1 MPTFADLLTSY
12 MARIGVGDAEFAR
25 RLGVSRLTLIRW
37 KEGVTLRPRYREDV
51 LRCAELLRLGPDE
64 RDGLLLSAG
73 FSPVDAPQPEDAQ
86 AAPSSADVDEANE
99 TDEPQP
105 IAQEAEPDSGVHR
118 SRTRKKPLV
127 LAVALVV
134 LLAAVGAG
142 GGAVTFMSGP
152 GHPTAVDGESL
163 ILMAEFA
170 NYTAGQQGF
179 NVRGRLKQEIDQEV
193 RKSGL
198 STIRTAEWPMTI
210 ASESAASDAGQRA
223 KAAIVIW
230 GEYDSGRVM
239 ATFTIPE
246 GRSDTHQQLVVDIDS
261 SPSDLPTTINIDLPD
276 EVRSLALLTLG
287 QLYLDR
293 SDFDH
298 AKTVL
303 VQALGRPPIDPDTL
317 ASLRYRLGLA
327 YLGGELA
334 DLDEAIWLFT
344 QVLAVK
350 PRSADTYSSRGLAY
364 SERGRKGDSALAVRD
379 LSQAVAISPDS
390 ESSFVNR
397 AAIYLERGWPRDSD
411 LALDDLETALSINP
425 RSTNALVNRAAA
437 YLYQGGEGDLER
449 AFDDLE
455 QAIDIQPGLAA
466 AYINLGNAYLDKG
479 GESALKSAAKELT
492 RAIELES
499 DSPVAHF
506 NRGLVNSALQDWDLS
521 TSDFV
526 RAQVLRPND
535 IKTNTTLCWHLG
547 IQRESQRAMPY
558 CDLAVSMDPGG
569 LSLDSR
575 GLVYAVMGRH
585 GEAIND
591 FEDFLLWV
599 DLSVKESCRARYRDS
614 RLAWIE
620 ELRAGKNPFDQETLV
635 ELRVKPISSRDDPC

>member
-86 AAPSSADVDEANE
+86 AAPSSADVDEANK
-99 TDEPQP
+99 TDEHQP
-105 IAQEAEPDSGVHR
+105 LAQEAEPDSGVHG

-142 GGAVTFMSGP
+142 GGAVIFMSGP

-411 LALDDLETALSINP
+411 LALGDLETALSINP

-437 YLYQGGEGDLER
+437 YLDRGGEGDLER

-492 RAIELES
+492 LAIELAP

-521 TSDFV
+521 TSDFL
-526 RAQVLRPND
+526 RAQALRPND
-535 IKTNTTLCWHLG
+535 IKTNITLCWHLG
-547 IQRESQRAMPY
+547 IRQEPHRAMPY
-558 CDLAVSMDPGG
+558 CDLAVSMDPSG
-569 LSLDSR
+569 LPLDSR

-585 GEAIND
+585 GEAIHD
-591 FEDFLLWV
+591 FQDFLLWV
-599 DLSVKESCRARYRDS
+599 DLSVKESCRAQYRDS
-614 RLAWIE
+614 RLAWME

>member
-12 MARIGVGDAEFAR
+12 MARTGVGDAEFAR

-51 LRCAELLRLGPDE
+51 LRCADLLRLGPDE

-86 AAPSSADVDEANE
+86 TALSSPDADEANE
-99 TDEPQP
+99 TDKPHP
-105 IAQEAEPDSGVHR
+105 LVQEAGPDSGAQG

-134 LLAAVGAG
+134 SLVALSAG
-142 GGAVTFMSGP
+142 GGAVMLMGGP
-152 GHPTAVDGESL
+152 GHPTADEGESL
-163 ILMAEFA
+163 VLVAPFA

-179 NVRGRLKQEIDQEV
+179 NVRGRLMKEIDLEI

-198 STIRTAEWPMTI
+198 HSIRTAEWPVTI
-210 ASESAASDAGQRA
+210 VSGPSASDAGQRA
-223 KAAIVIW
+223 NAAMVIW

-246 GRSDTHQQLVVDIDS
+246 DKTDTHQQLVVDIDS

-287 QLYLDR
+287 QLYLDQN
-293 SDFDH
+293 DFDH

-303 VQALGRPPIDPDTL
+303 VQALARPPIDPDTL
-317 ASLRYRLGLA
+317 ASLRYRLGRA

-364 SERGRKGDSALAVRD
+364 SERGRKGDSELAVRD
-379 LSQAVAISPDS
+379 LSQTVAISPHS

-411 LALDDLETALSINP
+411 LALGDLETALSINP
-425 RSTNALVNRAAA
+425 RSANALVNRAAA
-437 YLYQGGEGDLER
+437 YLDQGEVGDLER

-455 QAIDIQPGLAA
+455 QAIDIQPGLA

-492 RAIELES
+492 RAIELEP

-506 NRGLVNSALQDWDLS
+506 NRGLVNSALQNWDRS

-526 RAQVLRPND
+526 RAQALRPYD
-535 IKTNTTLCWHLG
+535 TKTNTTLCWHLG
-547 IQRESQRAMPY
+547 IQQQPERAMPY
-558 CDLAVSMDPGG
+558 CDLAVSMDPSG
-569 LSLDSR
+569 LPLDSR
-575 GLVYAVMGRH
+575 GLAYAVMGRH
-585 GEAIND
+585 GEAIDD
-591 FEDFLLWV
+591 FQGFLLWV
-599 DLSVKESCRARYRDS
+599 DRSVKESCRGHYRDS

-620 ELRAGKNPFDQETLV
+620 ELRAGKNPFDRETLV
-635 ELRVKPISSRDDPC
+635 ELRARPISSRDDPC

>member
-73 FSPVDAPQPEDAQ
+73 FSPVDAPQAEDAQ
-86 AAPSSADVDEANE
+86 VDPSSANADDANE
-99 TDEPQP
+99 TVEPQP
-105 IAQEAEPDSGVHR
+105 IVQEAESDSGVQG
-118 SRTRKKPLV
+118 SRTRKKPLA

-134 LLAAVGAG
+134 SLVALGAG
-142 GGAVTFMSGP
+142 GGAVMFMRGP
-152 GHPTAVDGESL
+152 SHATAADGESL
-163 ILMAEFA
+163 ILMAAFV

-198 STIRTAEWPMTI
+198 STIRTADWPMTI

-223 KAAIVIW
+223 NAAMVIW

-239 ATFTIPE
+239 ANFTIPE
-246 GRSDTHQQLVVDIDS
+246 GKSDTHQQLVVDIDS

-276 EVRSLALLTLG
+276 EVHSLALLTLG

-303 VQALGRPPIDPDTL
+303 VQALARPPIDPDTL

-390 ESSFVNR
+390 ESSFFNR

-411 LALDDLETALSINP
+411 LALGDLETALSINP

-437 YLYQGGEGDLER
+437 YLDRGGEGDLEM

-455 QAIDIQPGLAA
+455 QAIDVQPGLAA

-479 GESALKSAAKELT
+479 GKSALKSAAKELT
-492 RAIELES
+492 RAIELEP
-499 DSPVAHF
+499 DSQVAHF
-506 NRGLVNSALQDWDLS
+506 NHGLVNSALQD
-521 TSDFV
+521 
-526 RAQVLRPND
+526 
-535 IKTNTTLCWHLG
+535 
-547 IQRESQRAMPY
+547 
-558 CDLAVSMDPGG
+558 
-569 LSLDSR
+569 
-575 GLVYAVMGRH
+575 
-585 GEAIND
+585 
-591 FEDFLLWV
+591 
-599 DLSVKESCRARYRDS
+599 
-614 RLAWIE
+614 
-620 ELRAGKNPFDQETLV
+620 
-635 ELRVKPISSRDDPC
+635 

>member
-1 MPTFADLLTSY
+1 MPNFADLLTSY

-51 LRCAELLRLGPDE
+51 LRCADLLRLGPDE
-64 RDGLLLSAG
+64 RNGLLLSAG

-86 AAPSSADVDEANE
+86 AAPSSADVYEANE

-105 IAQEAEPDSGVHR
+105 IAQEAKPDSGVHR

-142 GGAVTFMSGP
+142 GGAVVFMSGP

-303 VQALGRPPIDPDTL
+303 VQALARPPIDPDTL

-437 YLYQGGEGDLER
+437 YLDQGGEGDLER

-492 RAIELES
+492 RAIELEP

-521 TSDFV
+521 TSDFL
-526 RAQVLRPND
+526 RAQALRPND
-535 IKTNTTLCWHLG
+535 IKTNITLCWHLG
-547 IQRESQRAMPY
+547 IRQEPHRAMPY
-558 CDLAVSMDPGG
+558 CDLAVSMDPSG
-569 LSLDSR
+569 LPLDSR

-591 FEDFLLWV
+591 FQDFLLWV
-599 DLSVKESCRARYRDS
+599 DLSVKESCRAQYRDS

-620 ELRAGKNPFDQETLV
+620 ELSAGKNPFDRETLV
-635 ELRVKPISSRDDPC
+635 ELRVTPISSRDDPC

>member
-1 MPTFADLLTSY
+1 MPNFADLLISY
-12 MARIGVGDAEFAR
+12 MARIGVADAEFAR

-37 KEGVTLRPRYREDV
+37 KEGVTLRPRYRENV
-51 LRCAELLRLGPDE
+51 LRRADLLRLGPDE
-64 RDGLLLSAG
+64 RNGLLLAAG
-73 FSPVDAPQPEDAQ
+73 FAPVTAPPPED
-86 AAPSSADVDEANE
+86 PPADPPTPATNDP
-99 TDEPQP
+99 DEPHDPQTS
-105 IAQEAEPDSGVHR
+105 AQEAESDGGVEE
-118 SRTRKKPLV
+118 SRPRKTPRVIAFAL
-127 LAVALVV
+127 VALVV
-134 LLAAVGAG
+134 ALGAG
-142 GGAVTFMSGP
+142 GGVVMLMSAP
-152 GHPTAVDGESL
+152 GHPAAAEGESL
-163 ILMAEFA
+163 ILLAAFA

-179 NVRGRLKQEIDQEV
+179 NVRGRLKQEIDQEI
-193 RKSGL
+193 RASGL
-198 STIRTAEWPMTI
+198 SSIRTAEWPLTI
-210 ASESAASDAGQRA
+210 VNEPSASDAVHRA
-223 KAAIVIW
+223 KAAMVIW

-239 ATFTIPE
+239 ANFTIPE
-246 GRSDTHQQLVVDIDS
+246 DKSDTHQQLVVDIDS
-261 SPSDLPTTINIDLPD
+261 SPFDLPTTINIDLPD

-303 VQALGRPPIDPDTL
+303 AQALARPPIDPDTL

-425 RSTNALVNRAAA
+425 RSTNALVNRAAS
-437 YLYQGGEGDLER
+437 YLDRGGEGDLER

-492 RAIELES
+492 RAIELEP
-499 DSPVAHF
+499 DSQVAHF

-521 TSDFV
+521 TSDFL
-526 RAQVLRPND
+526 RAQALRPND
-535 IKTNTTLCWHLG
+535 IKTNITLCWHLG
-547 IQRESQRAMPY
+547 IRQEPHRAMPFVIWRSPWT
-558 CDLAVSMDPGG
+558 LEIWPESGVGRVSEYTW
-569 LSLDSR
+569 SHQ
-575 GLVYAVMGRH
+575 A
-585 GEAIND
+585 
-591 FEDFLLWV
+591 
-599 DLSVKESCRARYRDS
+599 
-614 RLAWIE
+614 
-620 ELRAGKNPFDQETLV
+620 
-635 ELRVKPISSRDDPC
+635 

>member
-86 AAPSSADVDEANE
+86 VDPSSADADDANE

-105 IAQEAEPDSGVHR
+105 LVQEAEPDSGVQG
-118 SRTRKKPLV
+118 SRTRKKPLA

-134 LLAAVGAG
+134 SLVALGAG
-142 GGAVTFMSGP
+142 GGAVMFMRGP
-152 GHPTAVDGESL
+152 SHATAADGESL
-163 ILMAEFA
+163 ILMAEFV

-179 NVRGRLKQEIDQEV
+179 NIRGRLKQEIDQEV
-193 RKSGL
+193 R
-198 STIRTAEWPMTI
+198 
-210 ASESAASDAGQRA
+210 
-223 KAAIVIW
+223 
-230 GEYDSGRVM
+230 
-239 ATFTIPE
+239 
-246 GRSDTHQQLVVDIDS
+246 
-261 SPSDLPTTINIDLPD
+261 
-276 EVRSLALLTLG
+276 SLALLTLG
-287 QLYLDR
+287 RLYLDR

-303 VQALGRPPIDPDTL
+303 VQALARPPIDPDTL

-350 PRSADTYSSRGLAY
+350 PRSADTNSSRGLAY
-364 SERGRKGDSALAVRD
+364 SERGRKGDSALAIRD

-411 LALDDLETALSINP
+411 LALGDLETALSINP

-437 YLYQGGEGDLER
+437 YLDRGGEGDLEM

-455 QAIDIQPGLAA
+455 QAIDLQPGLAA

-479 GESALKSAAKELT
+479 GKSALKSAAKELT
-492 RAIELES
+492 RAIELEP
-499 DSPVAHF
+499 DSQVAHF
-506 NRGLVNSALQDWDLS
+506 NHGLVNSALQD
-521 TSDFV
+521 
-526 RAQVLRPND
+526 
-535 IKTNTTLCWHLG
+535 
-547 IQRESQRAMPY
+547 
-558 CDLAVSMDPGG
+558 
-569 LSLDSR
+569 
-575 GLVYAVMGRH
+575 
-585 GEAIND
+585 
-591 FEDFLLWV
+591 
-599 DLSVKESCRARYRDS
+599 
-614 RLAWIE
+614 
-620 ELRAGKNPFDQETLV
+620 
-635 ELRVKPISSRDDPC
+635 

>member
-12 MARIGVGDAEFAR
+12 MARTGVGDAEFAR

-51 LRCAELLRLGPDE
+51 LRCADLLRLGPDE
-64 RDGLLLSAG
+64 RDGLLAAAG
-73 FSPVDAPQPEDAQ
+73 FAPETAPPSDDAPADPSQPATNEADAPQAFP
-86 AAPSSADVDEANE
+86 P
-99 TDEPQP
+99 
-105 IAQEAEPDSGVHR
+105 EAEPDGDVEE
-118 SRTRKKPLV
+118 SRPRKTSRVIAFAL
-127 LAVALVV
+127 VALVV
-134 LLAAVGAG
+134 ALGAG
-142 GGAVTFMSGP
+142 GGAVMLMGGP
-152 GHPTAVDGESL
+152 GHPTADEGESL
-163 ILMAEFA
+163 VLVAPFA

-179 NVRGRLKQEIDQEV
+179 NVRGRLMKEIDLEI

-198 STIRTAEWPMTI
+198 HSIRTAEWPVTI
-210 ASESAASDAGQRA
+210 VSGPSASDAVHRS
-223 KAAIVIW
+223 KAAMVIW

-246 GRSDTHQQLVVDIDS
+246 GKTDTHQQLVVDIDS

-293 SDFDH
+293 SDFDP

-303 VQALGRPPIDPDTL
+303 VQALARPPIDPDTL

-344 QVLAVK
+344 QVLAVR

-364 SERGRKGDSALAVRD
+364 SERGRKGDSEFAVRD

-390 ESSFVNR
+390 ESWFVNR

-411 LALDDLETALSINP
+411 LALGDLETALSINP
-425 RSTNALVNRAAA
+425 SSANALVNRAAA
-437 YLYQGGEGDLER
+437 HLDQGEVGDLER

-479 GESALKSAAKELT
+479 RESALKSAAKELT
-492 RAIELES
+492 RAIELEP
-499 DSPVAHF
+499 DSSVAHF

-521 TSDFV
+521 TSDFL
-526 RAQVLRPND
+526 RAQTLRPND

-547 IQRESQRAMPY
+547 IRQEPHRAMPY
-558 CDLAVSMDPGG
+558 CDLAVSMDP
-569 LSLDSR
+569 SSQ
-575 GLVYAVMGRH
+575 
-585 GEAIND
+585 
-591 FEDFLLWV
+591 
-599 DLSVKESCRARYRDS
+599 SC
-614 RLAWIE
+614 L
-620 ELRAGKNPFDQETLV
+620 
-635 ELRVKPISSRDDPC
+635 

>member
-86 AAPSSADVDEANE
+86 AAPSSADVDEANK
-99 TDEPQP
+99 TDEHQP
-105 IAQEAEPDSGVHR
+105 LAQEAEPDSGVHG

-142 GGAVTFMSGP
+142 GGAVIFMSGP

-239 ATFTIPE
+239 ANFTIPE
-246 GRSDTHQQLVVDIDS
+246 GKSDTHQQLVVDIDS

-303 VQALGRPPIDPDTL
+303 VQALARPPIDPDTL

-425 RSTNALVNRAAA
+425 RSANALVNRAAA
-437 YLYQGGEGDLER
+437 YLDRGGEGDLER

-492 RAIELES
+492 RAIELEP
-499 DSPVAHF
+499 DSQVAHF
-506 NRGLVNSALQDWDLS
+506 NRGLVNSTLQDWDLS
-521 TSDFV
+521 TSDFL
-526 RAQVLRPND
+526 RAQALRPND
-535 IKTNTTLCWHLG
+535 IKTNITLCWHLG
-547 IQRESQRAMPY
+547 IRQEPHRAMPY
-558 CDLAVSMDPGG
+558 CDLAVSMDPSG
-569 LSLDSR
+569 LPLDSR

-591 FEDFLLWV
+591 FQDFLLWV
-599 DLSVKESCRARYRDS
+599 DLSVKESCRAQYRDS
-614 RLAWIE
+614 RLAWME

-635 ELRVKPISSRDDPC
+635 ELRVTPISSRDDPC